1 MIYFDNAATS
11 YPKPPETREAV
22 LRALDEVGNP
32 GRGAHAAALAADRTL
47 YRVREQL
54 CALFHAEDPSR
65 IAFAQNTTQAL
76 NTAICGILQPGDH
89 VITTM
94 AEHNSVLRPLYR
106 LEKEG
111 VALSVVPVDGLGR
124 IDAAALAAS
133 VRENTRAIVITHA
146 SNVTGNVTDL
156 AAVSAVA
163 GANGLLLVVDA
174 AQTAGILPI
183 DVQRQHI
190 DILCFPGHKGLFG
203 PQGTGGLY
211 VRRGI
216 CVRPLLVGGS
226 GVHSFARQQPEEMPT
241 ALEAGTQNAHGIAG
255 LGGGLSFLSRI
266 GREEIR
272 KREETLAKRFYLGV
286 RDIPGVALYGDF
298 RAWEET
304 KEQGCCG
311 RVATISLNIGDLGAS
326 ETAELLSE
334 HYDIA
339 VRAGAHCAPLMHRA
353 LGTGTRGTARFSFSF
368 FNSEE
373 EIDTGIRAVRE
384 IAEAVA
390 E

>member
-106 LEKEG
+106 LEKDG

-216 CVRPLLVGGS
+216 RVRPLLVGGS

-286 RDIPGVALYGDF
+286 RDIQGVALYGDF

-304 KEQGCCG
+304 KGQGCC
-311 RVATISLNIGDLGAS
+311 RVATISLNIGDLDAS

-334 HYDIA
+334 RYDIA